1 MSTPGV
7 LAMFIAKRSAAIIAA
22 LMIGLWIATPA
33 FAQSSSRSA
42 AELMDAVMWNRE
54 PIGGAFAL
62 KDHTGKLRTDADF
75 RGQLMLVYF
84 GFTYCPDICPT
95 DLQAIG
101 LAMDQLGTDA
111 KNVQPLFITLDPERD
126 TVEHLAQYV
135 PLFHQRLLGL
145 TGSIADVTQAADAYR
160 VYYKRVSTGSGPD
173 DYTVDHSAFIYL
185 IGRDGKYLGFFPP
198 GTDAAKMVE
207 MIRPHVKS
215 GAER

>member
-1 MSTPGV
+1 M
-7 LAMFIAKRSAAIIAA
+7 AA
-22 LMIGLWIATPA
+22 LVGCCVGTPA
-33 FAQSSSRSA
+33 SAQGSTRSA

-62 KDHTGKLRTDADF
+62 KDQTGKIRTDADF

-95 DLQAIG
+95 DLQQIG
-101 LAMDQLGTDA
+101 LAMEQLGDNA

-126 TVEHLAQYV
+126 TVDHLAQYV
-135 PLFHQRLLGL
+135 PLFHPRLLGL
-145 TGSIADVTQAADAYR
+145 TGSIKDVSQAADAYR
-160 VYYKRVSTGSGPD
+160 VYYNRVSTGSKPD

-185 IGRDGKYLGFFPP
+185 IDRDGKYLGFFPP
-198 GTDAAKMVE
+198 GTDAPRLVE
-207 MIRPHVKS
+207 MIRPHVKG

>member
-1 MSTPGV
+1 MSPRALFAALT
-7 LAMFIAKRSAAIIAA
+7 AKHRAAIMAA
-22 LMIGLWIATPA
+22 LLSGFWIASPA
-33 FAQSSSRSA
+33 SAQSSSRSA

-54 PIGGAFAL
+54 PIGGAFTL
-62 KDHTGKLRTDADF
+62 KDQTGKTRTDAGF

-101 LAMDQLGTDA
+101 LAMDQLGADA
-111 KNVQPLFITLDPERD
+111 ANVQPLFVTLDPERD

-135 PLFHQRLLGL
+135 PLFHPKLLGL
-145 TGSIADVTQAADAYR
+145 TGGMDAIRQAADAYR
-160 VYYKRVSTGSGPD
+160 VYYKRVVTGAKPD

-207 MIRPHVKS
+207 MIRPHLKD
-215 GAER
+215 GAAH

>member
-1 MSTPGV
+1 M
-7 LAMFIAKRSAAIIAA
+7 IAA
-22 LMIGLWIATPA
+22 LLFCLWVATPA
-33 FAQSSSRSA
+33 SAQSSSRSA

-62 KDHTGKLRTDADF
+62 KDQTGKTRSDTDF

-95 DLQAIG
+95 DLQQIG
-101 LAMDQLGTDA
+101 LAMNQLGADA

-135 PLFHQRLLGL
+135 PLFHPKLLGL
-145 TGSIADVTQAADAYR
+145 TGSVDAIKQAADAYR
-160 VYYKRVSTGSGPD
+160 VYYKRVATGTRPD

-207 MIRPHVKS
+207 MIRPHLKDGV
-215 GAER
+215 ER